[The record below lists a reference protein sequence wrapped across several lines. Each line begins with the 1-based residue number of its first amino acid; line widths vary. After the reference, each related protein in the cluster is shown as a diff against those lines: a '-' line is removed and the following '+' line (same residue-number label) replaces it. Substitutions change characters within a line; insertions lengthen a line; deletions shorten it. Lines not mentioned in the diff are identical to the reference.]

1 MCECRDM
8 RAIGIFLK
16 KILRKNALII
26 EINEPT
32 LGMYDLITEYRP
44 KKHLT
49 FNPFA
54 SISMYFFKV
63 R

>member
-32 LGMYDLITEYRP
+32 LGMYDLNILPNIDRKST
-44 KKHLT
+44 
-49 FNPFA
+49 
-54 SISMYFFKV
+54 
-63 R
+63 